1 MQQILP
7 QKTQFY
13 LKHIVML
20 IGMISLLNLAK
31 AQGKFS
37 LELSGGPSKSYVNYD
52 NSAFEP
58 AYRSYTKLAWQGSLA
73 GYYEIGNDFELGLQ
87 LALVKRNHWR
97 SFPENDLSPFT
108 FLGENV
114 FQTGLM
120 LRKSYLN
127 LNHRGF
133 YWQTGLSMIFPP
145 SPYNLISNGE
155 PIDGIET
162 GLIKSRLGLG
172 LNAEVGYKI
181 FNRRDNYFLI
191 GIRYQQGL
199 YLMEQYNIPIY
210 NSDGQMA
217 VHQVKSNGSFSSVF
231 LGYGIN
237 TSNWNKYN
245 RKMPKRYFNQN
256 KMIKNELANAD
267 GFYLM
272 AYGGFRI
279 KEPITPRQDIY
290 FNSSG
295 QFSTV
300 LGYKMGRYSL
310 ETGYGQF
317 SAGNNISFDY
327 GPHQPFWTD
336 WVVYGI
342 NTPFIPL
349 TFKYDIPI
357 SDLKTVRFGPSF
369 SSYFLLNDNTHQDN
383 FILRTNGGKIFL
395 DGSRIDFTGVVQ
407 ALPIEVRK
415 YMFFNAGMHL
425 EFLVFNSSFMSLNI
439 SRNFGSPVISR
450 FEADYQ
456 VEATNIKFEQEATL
470 DGFRFDFGW
479 KLPLNILN
487 KQKKLSLKQW

>member
-1 MQQILP
+1 MLNRKKLAP
-7 QKTQFY
+7 
-13 LKHIVML
+13 LKCLTVLSGI
-20 IGMISLLNLAK
+20 ICFSNLVQ

-37 LELSGGPSKSYVNYD
+37 LELSGGPSRSYLSYE
-52 NSAFEP
+52 NSAIEP
-58 AYRSYTKLAWQGSLA
+58 GYRSYTKLAWQGSLA

-114 FQTGLM
+114 LQTGLM

-127 LNHRGF
+127 PNHRGF
-133 YWQTGLSMIFPP
+133 YWQTGISVIYPP
-145 SPYNLISNGE
+145 TPFNLISNGE

-181 FNRRDNYFLI
+181 FNQRENYFFI

-199 YLMEQYNIPIY
+199 YRMEQYNIPIY
-210 NSDGQMA
+210 NQFDQLA
-217 VHQVKSNGSFSSVF
+217 VHQVRSNGSFASAF

-237 TSNWNKYN
+237 TSNWSKHS
-245 RKMPKRYFNQN
+245 RKIPKRYYNQN

-279 KEPITPRQDIY
+279 KEPVTPRQDIY

-300 LGYKMGRYSL
+300 LGFKSGRYSL

-317 SAGNNISFDY
+317 SAGNNISIDY
-327 GPHQPFWTD
+327 GTYQPFWTD

-342 NTPFIPL
+342 NTPFVPL

-357 SDLKTVRFGPSF
+357 SDRKTLRFGPSF
-369 SSYFLLNDNTHQDN
+369 SSYFLLKDNTNQN
-383 FILRTNGGKIFL
+383 QFIQRGNGARIFE
-395 DGSRIDFTGVVQ
+395 DGSRIDVTGVISTIT
-407 ALPIEVRK
+407 IEERK
-415 YMFFNAGMHL
+415 FMFFNAGMHL
-425 EFLVFNSSFMSLNI
+425 EFQVFNSSFMSLNL

-450 FEADYQ
+450 FEADYWI
-456 VEATNIKFEQEATL
+456 EATNIKFEQEATL
-470 DGFRFDFGW
+470 NGFRFDFGW
-479 KLPLNILN
+479 KLPLNILD
-487 KQKKLSLKQW
+487 KRKKLALKQW

>member
-1 MQQILP
+1 MKLKLVLSGLIL
-7 QKTQFY
+7 
-13 LKHIVML
+13 
-20 IGMISLLNLAK
+20 MIFVTESK
-31 AQGKFS
+31 GQRKFS
-37 LELSGGPSKSYVNYD
+37 LELSGGPSRSFLNFD

-58 AYRSYTKLAWQGSLA
+58 TFRSYTKLAWHGSLT
-73 GYYEIGNDFELGLQ
+73 GYYGIGNDLELGLQ
-87 LALVKRNHWR
+87 LDVVKRNHWR
-97 SFPENDLSPFT
+97 TFGENQLSPFT
-108 FLGENV
+108 FLGENI

-133 YWQTGLSMIFPP
+133 YWQTGLSVIFPP
-145 SPYNLISNGE
+145 SPYNLISSGD

-162 GLIKSRLGLG
+162 GLIKSKLGLG
-172 LNAEVGYKI
+172 LNAEVGYKV

-191 GIRYQQGL
+191 GFRYQQGL
-199 YLMEQYNIPIY
+199 YRMEQYNIPIY
-210 NSDGQMA
+210 NEFDEKA
-217 VHQVKSNGSFSSVF
+217 VHQVKSNGSFASAF

-237 TSNWNKYN
+237 TSNWSKYN
-245 RKMPKRYFNQN
+245 KKIPKRYYNQN

-300 LGYKMGRYSL
+300 LGYKIGRYSL

-317 SAGNNISFDY
+317 SAGNSISFDY
-327 GPHQPFWTD
+327 GSHQPFWTD

-342 NTPFIPL
+342 NTPYVPL

-369 SSYFLLNDNTHQDN
+369 SSLILLNDNTNQDN
-383 FILRTNGGKIFL
+383 FIYRTTSGGRIFE
-395 DGSRIDFTGVVQ
+395 DGSRIDVSGVVRT
-407 ALPIEVRK
+407 LPIEVRK

-425 EFLVFNSSFMSLNI
+425 EFLVFNSSFMSLNV

-450 FEADYQ
+450 IEADYT
-456 VEATNIKFEQEATL
+456 VEQTNIKFEQDATL
-470 DGFRFDFGW
+470 NGFRFDFGW
-479 KLPLNILN
+479 KLPLNIVD
-487 KQKKLSLKQW
+487 KRKKLALKQ

>member
-1 MQQILP
+1 MKLKFVLLGLIL
-7 QKTQFY
+7 
-13 LKHIVML
+13 
-20 IGMISLLNLAK
+20 MIFVTESK
-31 AQGKFS
+31 GQGKFN
-37 LELSGGPSKSYVNYD
+37 LELSGGPSKSFLNFE

-58 AYRSYTKLAWQGSLA
+58 VFRSYTRLAWHGSLA
-73 GYYEIGNDFELGLQ
+73 GYYGIGNGLELGLQ
-87 LALVKRNHWR
+87 LDLVKRNHWR
-97 SFPENDLSPFT
+97 SFGENNLSPFT

-114 FQTGLM
+114 FQSGLFI
-120 LRKSYLN
+120 RKSFLN
-127 LNHRGF
+127 LQNRGF
-133 YWQTGLSMIFPP
+133 YLESGLSVIFPP
-145 SPYNLISNGE
+145 APFNLLSKGESN
-155 PIDGIET
+155 DGIET
-162 GLIKSRLGLG
+162 GLIISRLGLG

-199 YLMEQYNIPIY
+199 YRMEQYNIPIY
-210 NSDGQMA
+210 NKFDQMA
-217 VHQVKSNGSFSSVF
+217 VHQVRSNGSFASAF

-237 TSNWNKYN
+237 TSNWSKHY
-245 RKMPKRYFNQN
+245 KKIPKRYYNQN

-279 KEPITPRQDIY
+279 KDPITPRQDIY

-300 LGYKMGRYSL
+300 IGYKIGRYSL

-369 SSYFLLNDNTHQDN
+369 SSIFLLKDNTDQKN
-383 FILRTNGGKIFL
+383 FIYRTTNGYRGFE
-395 DGSRIDFTGVVQ
+395 DGSRIDITGVVRT
-407 ALPIEVRK
+407 LPIEDRK

-487 KQKKLSLKQW
+487 KQKKLALKQW